1 MRVLLL
7 GGTTEA
13 TALAHAFASAGI
25 DAIFSYAGRT
35 ENPVAQPLPTRL
47 GGYGGINGL
56 ADYIIDAQITHV
68 VDATH
73 PFATQISRNAVE
85 ACTMTQTPLI
95 AHERRE
101 WLAQPGDDWQHVPDT
116 QSAVAALPANPA
128 RIFLAIGKQT
138 LPAFAAQPQH
148 FYLLRLVDAPGA
160 ALPMPN
166 AEVILDRGPFTV
178 ESDMALMRSHAI
190 THIVAKNSGGT
201 GALAKLEAARR
212 LHLPVILIARPAIAD
227 RPMARTLNAV
237 MDWLDHSARLGV

>member
-13 TALAHAFASAGI
+13 TTLANVFATAGI
-25 DAIFSYAGRT
+25 DAVFSYAGRT
-35 ENPVAQPLPTRL
+35 ANPIEQPLPTRL
-47 GGYGGINGL
+47 GGYGGVKGL

-85 ACTMTQTPLI
+85 ACAMTQTPLI
-95 AHERRE
+95 AHERSA
-101 WLAQPGDDWQHVPDT
+101 WLAQPGDDWQHVADT
-116 QSAVAALPANPA
+116 QAAVAALPAIPA

-148 FYLLRLVDAPGA
+148 FYLLRLVDAPDA
-160 ALPMPN
+160 TLPVPN
-166 AEVILDRGPFTV
+166 AEVIIDRGPFTV
-178 ESDMALMRSHAI
+178 ESDMDLMRAHAI
-190 THIVAKNSGGT
+190 THVVAKNSGGS

-227 RPMARTLNAV
+227 RPIVRSIPEVLA
-237 MDWLDHSARLGV
+237 WLGHSARLGV

>member
-13 TALAHAFASAGI
+13 TALAHAFAKAGI

-35 ENPVAQPLPTRL
+35 ANPIEQPLPTRL
-47 GGYGGINGL
+47 GGYGGVKGL
-56 ADYIIDAQITHV
+56 ADYIIDAGITHI

-85 ACTMTQTPLI
+85 ACAMTNTPLI
-95 AHERRE
+95 AHERPE
-101 WLAQPGDDWQHVPDT
+101 WRAQPGDQWLHVTDT
-116 QSAVAALPANPA
+116 QAAVSALPTHPA

-148 FYLLRLVDAPGA
+148 FYLLRLVDAPDA
-160 ALPMPN
+160 ALPVPN
-166 AEVILDRGPFTV
+166 AEVVLDRGPFTV
-178 ESDMALMRSHAI
+178 ESDTDLMRAHAI
-190 THIVAKNSGGT
+190 THVVAKNSGGS

-227 RPMARTLNAV
+227 RRIARTADDV
-237 MDWLDHSARLGV
+237 MDWLGHSARLGV

>member
-13 TALAHAFASAGI
+13 TALAHTFAAAGI
-25 DAIFSYAGRT
+25 DAVFSYAGRT
-35 ENPVAQPLPTRL
+35 ENPITQPLPTRL
-47 GGYGGINGL
+47 GGYGGVKGL

-85 ACTMTQTPLI
+85 ACALTQTPII
-95 AHERRE
+95 ALERLP
-101 WLAQPGDDWQHVPDT
+101 WTAQPGDNWHHVADT
-116 QSAVAALPANPA
+116 TAAVAALPANPA

-148 FYLLRLVDAPGA
+148 FYLLRLVDAPDA
-160 ALPMPN
+160 ALPLPH
-166 AEVILDRGPFTV
+166 AEVVLDRGPFTV
-178 ESDMALMRSHAI
+178 ESDMELMRTHAI
-190 THIVAKNSGGT
+190 SHIVAKNSGGT

-212 LHLPVILIARPAIAD
+212 LHLPVILIARPKIAD
-227 RPMARTLNAV
+227 RPLARNIPAV
-237 MDWLDHSARLGV
+237 MDWLHHSARLGV

>member
-13 TALAHAFASAGI
+13 TALAHAFAAADV

-56 ADYIIDAQITHV
+56 ADYIIDARITHV

-85 ACTMTQTPLI
+85 ACAMTQTPLI
-95 AHERRE
+95 AHERSE
-101 WLAQPGDDWQHVPDT
+101 WSAQPGDDWQHVPDT
-116 QSAVAALPANPA
+116 QAAVAALPANPA

-166 AEVILDRGPFTV
+166 AKVILDRGPFTV

-212 LHLPVILIARPAIAD
+212 LHLPVILIARPATAD
-227 RPMARTLNAV
+227 RPIARTLSAV
-237 MDWLDHSARLGV
+237 LDWLNHSTRLGV

>member
-13 TALAHAFASAGI
+13 TALAHAFAAAGI

-56 ADYIIDAQITHV
+56 ADYVIDAKITHV

-85 ACTMTQTPLI
+85 ACAMTQTPLI
-95 AHERRE
+95 AHERSE
-101 WLAQPGDDWQHVPDT
+101 WLAQPGDNWQHVPDT
-116 QSAVAALPANPA
+116 QTAVAALPANPA

-148 FYLLRLVDAPGA
+148 FYLLRLVDAPDA
-160 ALPMPN
+160 ALPVPN
-166 AEVILDRGPFTV
+166 AEVILERGPFTV
-178 ESDMALMRSHAI
+178 ESDIALMRAHAI

-201 GALAKLEAARR
+201 GALAKLEAARC
-212 LHLPVILIARPAIAD
+212 LHLPVILIARPAITD
-227 RPMARTLNAV
+227 RLIARSIPAV
-237 MDWLDHSARLGV
+237 MEWLGHSARLGV

>member
-13 TALAHAFASAGI
+13 TALAQAFAAANI

-35 ENPVAQPLPTRL
+35 ANPIEQPLPTRL
-47 GGYGGINGL
+47 GGYGGVKGL
-56 ADYIIDAQITHV
+56 ADYIIDAQITHI

-85 ACTMTQTPLI
+85 ASALTTTPLI
-95 AHERRE
+95 AHERPE
-101 WLAQPGDDWQHVPDT
+101 WRAQPGDAWHHVADT
-116 QSAVAALPANPA
+116 QAAVDTLPRDPA
-128 RIFLAIGKQT
+128 RVFLAIGKQT

-148 FYLLRLVDAPGA
+148 FYLLRLVDAPDT
-160 ALPMPN
+160 ALPVPN
-166 AEVILDRGPFTV
+166 AEVVLDRGPFTV
-178 ESDMALMRSHAI
+178 ESDMDLMRAHAI
-190 THIVAKNSGGT
+190 THVVAKNSGGG

-212 LHLPVILIARPAIAD
+212 LHLPVILIARPAITD
-227 RPMARTLNAV
+227 RPMARTLKDV

>member
-13 TALAHAFASAGI
+13 TALAHAFAAAGI

-56 ADYIIDAQITHV
+56 ADYVIDAKITHV

-85 ACTMTQTPLI
+85 ACAMTQTPLI
-95 AHERRE
+95 AHERSE
-101 WLAQPGDDWQHVPDT
+101 WLAQPGDNWQHVPDT
-116 QSAVAALPANPA
+116 QTAVAALPANPA

-148 FYLLRLVDAPGA
+148 FYLLRLVDAPDA
-160 ALPMPN
+160 ALPVPN
-166 AEVILDRGPFTV
+166 AEVILERGPFTV
-178 ESDMALMRSHAI
+178 ESDIALMRAHAI
-190 THIVAKNSGGT
+190 THIVAKNSGGI
-201 GALAKLEAARR
+201 GALAKLEAARC
-212 LHLPVILIARPAIAD
+212 LHLPVILIARPAITD
-227 RPMARTLNAV
+227 RLIARSIPAV
-237 MDWLDHSARLGV
+237 MEWLGHSARLGV

>member
-13 TALAHAFASAGI
+13 TALAHAFAATGI

-35 ENPVAQPLPTRL
+35 AYPIEQPLPTRL
-47 GGYGGINGL
+47 GGYGGVKGL
-56 ADYIIDAQITHV
+56 ADYIIDAEITHI

-85 ACTMTQTPLI
+85 ACTMTQIPMI
-95 AHERRE
+95 AYERSA
-101 WLAQPGDDWQHVPDT
+101 WLAQPGDEWLHVPDT
-116 QSAVAALPANPA
+116 QAAVAALPLAAA
-128 RIFLAIGKQT
+128 RIFLAIGKQN

-148 FYLLRLVDAPGA
+148 FYLLRMIDAPDA
-160 ALPMPN
+160 APPMPN
-166 AEVILDRGPFTV
+166 AVVVLGRGPFTV
-178 ESDMALMRSHAI
+178 ESDMDLMRNHRI
-190 THIVAKNSGGT
+190 THVVAKNSGGS

-212 LHLPVILIARPAIAD
+212 LHLPVILIARPTIAD
-227 RPMARTLNAV
+227 RPMARSIPAV

>member
-13 TALAHAFASAGI
+13 TALAHAFAAAGI

-56 ADYIIDAQITHV
+56 ADYVIDAKITHV

-85 ACTMTQTPLI
+85 ACAMTQTPLI
-95 AHERRE
+95 AHERSE
-101 WLAQPGDDWQHVPDT
+101 WLAQPGDNWQHVPDT
-116 QSAVAALPANPA
+116 QAAVAALPANPV

-148 FYLLRLVDAPGA
+148 FYLLRLVDAPDA
-160 ALPMPN
+160 ALPVPN

-178 ESDMALMRSHAI
+178 ESDIALMRAHAI
-190 THIVAKNSGGT
+190 THIVAKNSGGI
-201 GALAKLEAARR
+201 GALAKLEAARC
-212 LHLPVILIARPAIAD
+212 LHLPVILIARPAIPD
-227 RPMARTLNAV
+227 RPIVRSIPAV
-237 MDWLDHSARLGV
+237 MEWLGHSARLGV

>member
-13 TALAHAFASAGI
+13 TALAHAFSNAGM
-25 DAIFSYAGRT
+25 DAVFSYAGRT
-35 ENPVAQPLPTRL
+35 ENPIAQPLPTRL
-47 GGYGGINGL
+47 GGYGGIQGL
-56 ADYIIDAQITHV
+56 ADYIIDAQITHL

-85 ACTMTQTPLI
+85 ACAMTQTPMI
-95 AHERRE
+95 AHERPP
-101 WLAQPGDDWQHVPDT
+101 WLMQPGDDWCHVADT
-116 QSAVAALPANPA
+116 DAAVAALPAEPA

-138 LPAFAAQPQH
+138 LAAFATQPQH
-148 FYLLRLVDAPGA
+148 FYLLRLVDVPDA

-166 AEVILDRGPFTV
+166 AEVVLDRGPFTV
-178 ESDMALMRSHAI
+178 ESDMELLRTHGI

-212 LHLPVILIARPAIAD
+212 LHLPVILIARPAVAD
-227 RPMARTLNAV
+227 RSIARTISAV
-237 MDWLDHSARLGV
+237 MEWLHHPARLGV

>member
-13 TALAHAFASAGI
+13 TALAHIFAAAGI
-25 DAIFSYAGRT
+25 DAVFSYAGRT
-35 ENPVAQPLPTRL
+35 ENPIEQPLPTRL

-73 PFATQISRNAVE
+73 PFAIQISGNAVA
-85 ACTMTQTPLI
+85 ACAMTGTPLL
-95 AHERRE
+95 AHARRE
-101 WLAQPGDDWQHVPDT
+101 WLAQPGDDWRHVPDT
-116 QSAVAALPANPA
+116 EAAVAALPNSPA

-138 LPAFAAQPQH
+138 LPAFATKPQH
-148 FYLLRLVDAPGA
+148 FYLLRLVDAPTA
-160 ALPMPN
+160 ALPLPN
-166 AEVILDRGPFTV
+166 AEVILDRGPFTI
-178 ESDMALMRSHAI
+178 ESDMALMQSHAI

-212 LHLPVILIARPAIAD
+212 LHLPVILIARPTIAD
-227 RPMARTLNAV
+227 RAMACTSDAV
-237 MDWLDHSARLGV
+237 MEWLGHSARLGV

>member
-13 TALAHAFASAGI
+13 TALAHTFANTRI

-35 ENPVAQPLPTRL
+35 ANPIEQPLPTRL
-47 GGYGGINGL
+47 GGYGGIQGL
-56 ADYIIDAQITHV
+56 ADYIVDAAITHV

-73 PFATQISRNAVE
+73 PFATQISGNAVA
-85 ACTMTQTPLI
+85 ACKMANIPLI
-95 AHERRE
+95 AHERAP
-101 WLAQPGDDWQHVPDT
+101 WQAQPGDQWLHVPDT
-116 QSAVAALPANPA
+116 DGAVAALPTTPA

-148 FYLLRLVDAPGA
+148 FYLLRLVDAPDA
-160 ALPMPN
+160 ALPVPN
-166 AEVILDRGPFTV
+166 AEVVLDRGPFTV
-178 ESDMALMRSHAI
+178 ESDMDLMRAHAI

-212 LHLPVILIARPAIAD
+212 LALPVILIARPAIAD
-227 RPMARTLNAV
+227 RPIARSIPAV

>member
-13 TALAHAFASAGI
+13 TALAHAMAGAGI
-25 DAIFSYAGRT
+25 DAVFSYAGRT
-35 ENPVAQPLPTRL
+35 ANPAPQPLQTRL
-47 GGYGGINGL
+47 GGYGGVRGL

-73 PFATQISRNAVE
+73 PFASQISRNAVE
-85 ACTMTQTPLI
+85 ACAMTRIPLI
-95 AHERRE
+95 AHERPP
-101 WLAQPGDDWQHVPDT
+101 WVVQPGDDWLHVSDT
-116 QSAVAALPANPA
+116 QAAVAALPAIPA

-227 RPMARTLNAV
+227 RPMARTVRAV
-237 MDWLDHSARLGV
+237 MDWLGHSARLGV

>member
-13 TALAHAFASAGI
+13 TALAHAFAAAGI

-56 ADYIIDAQITHV
+56 ADYVIDAKITHV

-85 ACTMTQTPLI
+85 ACAMTQTPLI
-95 AHERRE
+95 AHERSE
-101 WLAQPGDDWQHVPDT
+101 WLAQPGDNWQHVPDT
-116 QSAVAALPANPA
+116 QTAVAALPANPA

-148 FYLLRLVDAPGA
+148 FYLLRLVDAPDA
-160 ALPMPN
+160 ALPVPN
-166 AEVILDRGPFTV
+166 AEVILERGPFTV
-178 ESDMALMRSHAI
+178 KSDIALMRAHAI

-201 GALAKLEAARR
+201 GALAKLEAARC
-212 LHLPVILIARPAIAD
+212 LHLPVILIARPAITD
-227 RPMARTLNAV
+227 RLIARSIPAV
-237 MDWLDHSARLGV
+237 MEWLGHSARLGV

>member
-13 TALAHAFASAGI
+13 TALAHAFAAAGI

-56 ADYIIDAQITHV
+56 ADYVIDAKITHV

-85 ACTMTQTPLI
+85 ACAMTQTPLI
-95 AHERRE
+95 AHERSE
-101 WLAQPGDDWQHVPDT
+101 WLAQPGDNWQHVPDT
-116 QSAVAALPANPA
+116 QTAVAALPANPA

-148 FYLLRLVDAPGA
+148 FYLLRLVDAPDA
-160 ALPMPN
+160 ALPVPN

-178 ESDMALMRSHAI
+178 ESDIALMRAHAI

-201 GALAKLEAARR
+201 GALAKLEAARC
-212 LHLPVILIARPAIAD
+212 LHLPVILIARPAITD
-227 RPMARTLNAV
+227 RLIARSIPAV
-237 MDWLDHSARLGV
+237 MEWLGHSARLGV